1 MESKAGESR
10 IFDIDLSDDQ
20 NSLYT
25 VSKDKGVRI
34 VNLRNKK
41 SFITFQFFH
50 AIQQIIMLNSEKAS
64 DLTIELRKMYLE

>member
-20 NSLYT
+20 NSLYIL
-25 VSKDKGVRI
+25 SEKGVRV

-41 SFITFQFFH
+41 SIIT
-50 AIQQIIMLNSEKAS
+50 N
-64 DLTIELRKMYLE
+64 

>member
-41 SFITFQFFH
+41 SIITNQFFQ